1 MRTTSRCSS
10 EPEGVWSTVVAGLIA
25 ASLAAAFI
33 LCAAALSWWT
43 WRPMVKRRAV
53 VQLDDGTAFDGV
65 VMSRRGPLLVLA
77 DVTVRVAGNA
87 QRIDGP
93 VVVERTRVVFVQVV

>member
-1 MRTTSRCSS
+1 MLYFAASALA
-10 EPEGVWSTVVAGLIA
+10 VAALIA
-25 ASLAAAFI
+25 LAVR
-33 LCAAALSWWT
+33 WWT
-43 WRPMVKRRAV
+43 WRPLIKRRAV

-77 DVTVRVAGNA
+77 DVTVRIAGNA

>member
-1 MRTTSRCSS
+1 M
-10 EPEGVWSTVVAGLIA
+10 VAALIA
-25 ASLAAAFI
+25 ASLMLALAAA
-33 LCAAALSWWT
+33 AAAAVRWWT